1 MRCCSDTDIDLY
13 LITKGHRV
21 KLMLGI
27 SSSPDPTSKQ
37 AHINLGHFQ
46 AEVMQ
51 RNTNASHSTRNK
63 LDNKKNKKDFE
74 LKYERLC
81 RGETRKVGINFFFY
95 TTFD

>member
-1 MRCCSDTDIDLY
+1 MRSCSDTDIDLY

-21 KLMLGI
+21 KLVLRI
-27 SSSPDPTSKQ
+27 SSSPDPTSKR

-46 AEVMQ
+46 DEE

-63 LDNKKNKKDFE
+63 LDNKKKKKDFE

-95 TTFD
+95 TMFD

>member
-1 MRCCSDTDIDLY
+1 M
-13 LITKGHRV
+13 
-21 KLMLGI
+21 KLVLRI

-95 TTFD
+95 TMYD

>member
-1 MRCCSDTDIDLY
+1 
-13 LITKGHRV
+13 
-21 KLMLGI
+21 MLGI

-81 RGETRKVGINFFFY
+81 RGETRKVGINFFLLHY
-95 TTFD
+95 VRLNQTK